1 MKVIPIRSD
10 GIYKKIMKAPSEKK
24 NDIYRYEMMM
34 PFEKVGMLQRTD
46 ESYYS

>member
-24 NDIYRYEMMM
+24 NDITVM
-34 PFEKVGMLQRTD
+34 K
-46 ESYYS
+46 